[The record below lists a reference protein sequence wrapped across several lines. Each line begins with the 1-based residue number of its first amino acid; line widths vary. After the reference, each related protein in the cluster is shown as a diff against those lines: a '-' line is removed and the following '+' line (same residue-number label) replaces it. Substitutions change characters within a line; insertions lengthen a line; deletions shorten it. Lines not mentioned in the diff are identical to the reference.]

1 MAMNKVSMGLAAALF
16 LSLSVNF
23 FLAGLMLGNA
33 LTPDQPPVVAEEKT
47 APEDSRRMEWKKRE
61 EALRAALSP
70 ADQEILQ
77 QSTEAHKEKF
87 DRLKADLDAARQ
99 DVATAM
105 ATEPFDQ
112 AALDAAIEA
121 ETTQKAHFMRE
132 MFRARRSVMEQ
143 LSPEGRKAFQEMNPM
158 RRRGH
163 RAPPEGH
170 REDDSPP
177 PRAETSGHE
186 DIRRQ
191 RRERL
196 EKWQERRALPE
207 RPTPLPPG
215 SPRPEEM
222 PPPPIIPAPPGQ

>member
-1 MAMNKVSMGLAAALF
+1 MTMNKVSMVLAAALF

-33 LTPDQPPVVAEEKT
+33 LTPDQPPVAVEEKT
-47 APEDSRRMEWKKRE
+47 SSEDSRHVEWKKRE

-70 ADQEILQ
+70 ADQEVLQ

-87 DRLKADLDAARQ
+87 DKLKADLDAARQ
-99 DVATAM
+99 SVAAAM

-112 AALDAAIEA
+112 AALEKAIEA
-121 ETTQKAHFMRE
+121 ETAVKAHFMRE
-132 MFRARRSVMEQ
+132 MFRVRRSVMEQ

-163 RAPPEGH
+163 RTPPEGH
-170 REDDSPP
+170 REGDQPP
-177 PRAETSGHE
+177 PRAEASGHE

-215 SPRPEEM
+215 SPRPEERR
-222 PPPPIIPAPPGQ
+222 PPPAIPAPSD

>member
-23 FLAGLMLGNA
+23 FLAGLMLGDA
-33 LTPDQPPVVAEEKT
+33 LTPDQPPVVVEEKT
-47 APEDSRRMEWKKRE
+47 SPEDSRRVEWKKRE

-77 QSTEAHKEKF
+77 QSTEANKEKF
-87 DRLKADLDAARQ
+87 DALKADLDAARQ
-99 DVATAM
+99 EVATAM

-112 AALDAAIEA
+112 DALDAAIEA
-121 ETTQKAHFMRE
+121 ETAQKAHFMRE
-132 MFRARRSVMEQ
+132 MFRARRAVMEQ
-143 LSPEGRKAFQEMNPM
+143 LSPEGRKTFQEMNPM

-163 RAPPEGH
+163 RPPAEG
-170 REDDSPP
+170 RGEADQPP
-177 PRAETSGHE
+177 PRAETGGHE

-196 EKWQERRALPE
+196 EKLQERRALPE

-222 PPPPIIPAPPGQ
+222 PPPPAIPAPPGQ